1 MAAGDRLAP
10 RWQIGSGAGAGGE
23 SPRAGREAGGTQS
36 LGVLSGADDDETLP
50 GPPKGRGGVRK
61 ARRGR
66 GAKARGMLK
75 GSRRGAPLPGSPK
88 LRDQGPA
95 PWVGAAVGTWQ
106 SKGERVPQRT
116 QCLLGLAS
124 TTSSPP

>member
-50 GPPKGRGGVRK
+50 GPPKGRGG
-61 ARRGR
+61 G
-66 GAKARGMLK
+66 GEE
-75 GSRRGAPLPGSPK
+75 
-88 LRDQGPA
+88 GPA
-95 PWVGAAVGTWQ
+95 GQRSEGQGYAQ
-106 SKGERVPQRT
+106 GEQAGCTPAR
-116 QCLLGLAS
+116 
-124 TTSSPP
+124 